1 MNLGESIYKN
11 RIKKN
16 WSQTDL
22 ADELD
27 VSRQSVS
34 KWENNT
40 AVPDL
45 DKLIKMSLLF
55 EVTLDALVFGE
66 LPSNSEQLPVLN
78 RDQPSDV
85 PMIRSAL
92 FPTKTF
98 IGVIMFIFGM
108 VFFLLSVFWGDHL
121 AFGEEFGELLSATI
135 VLFSVSLIATYDFKV
150 MAVCSVVYFSYSIVC
165 FGILNITSLYSHL
178 FTFIM
183 SIVILVWFLVCGLKA
198 NSENKGESQQ

>member
-1 MNLGESIYKN
+1 MNLGESIYNNRTKN
-11 RIKKN
+11 N

-22 ADELD
+22 AEELD

-40 AVPDL
+40 ATPDL
-45 DKLIKMSLLF
+45 DKLIKMASLF
-55 EVTLDALVFGE
+55 KVSLDALVFGE
-66 LPSNSEQLPVLN
+66 GATAEEQPAYEQTVQAIASPT
-78 RDQPSDV
+78 RPTQ
-85 PMIRSAL
+85 

-135 VLFSVSLIATYDFKV
+135 VLFSVSLIATHDFKV
-150 MAVCSVVYFSYSIVC
+150 MAVCSVVYFLYSVVC
-165 FGILNITSLYSHL
+165 FGILNITSMYSHL

-183 SIVILVWFLVCGLKA
+183 SIVILVWFLACGLKA
-198 NSENKGESQQ
+198 NPENKGESQQ

>member
-22 ADELD
+22 AEELD

-40 AVPDL
+40 AIPDL
-45 DKLIKMSLLF
+45 DKLIKMSSLF
-55 EVTLDALVFGE
+55 EVSLDALVF
-66 LPSNSEQLPVLN
+66 SEVPPTEN
-78 RDQPSDV
+78 EAPQPAATSS
-85 PMIRSAL
+85 RTAQ

-135 VLFSVSLIATYDFKV
+135 VLFSISLIATHDFKV
-150 MAVCSVVYFSYSIVC
+150 MAIYFFYSIVC

-183 SIVILVWFLVCGLKA
+183 SIVILVWFLACGLKA
-198 NSENKGESQQ
+198 NPENKGESQQ

>member
-11 RIKKN
+11 RAKKN

-22 ADELD
+22 AEELD

-40 AVPDL
+40 ATPDL
-45 DKLIKMSLLF
+45 DKLIKMSSLF
-55 EVTLDALVFGE
+55 EVSLDALVFGE
-66 LPSNSEQLPVLN
+66 VPPSEDETPKPA
-78 RDQPSDV
+78 DAPT
-85 PMIRSAL
+85 RSTQ

-121 AFGEEFGELLSATI
+121 ALGEEFGELLSATI
-135 VLFSVSLIATYDFKV
+135 VLFSVSLIATHDFKV
-150 MAVCSVVYFSYSIVC
+150 MAICSVVYFLYSIVC

-178 FTFIM
+178 FTFVM
-183 SIVILVWFLVCGLKA
+183 SIVILVWFLACGLKA
-198 NSENKGESQQ
+198 NPENKGESQQ

>member
-22 ADELD
+22 AEELD

-40 AVPDL
+40 AIPDL
-45 DKLIKMSLLF
+45 DKLIKMSSLF
-55 EVTLDALVFGE
+55 EVSLDALVF
-66 LPSNSEQLPVLN
+66 SEVPPTEN
-78 RDQPSDV
+78 EAPQPAATSS
-85 PMIRSAL
+85 RTAQ

-135 VLFSVSLIATYDFKV
+135 VLFSISLIATHDFKV
-150 MAVCSVVYFSYSIVC
+150 MAICSVVYFFYSIVC

-183 SIVILVWFLVCGLKA
+183 SIVILVWFLACGLKA
-198 NSENKGESQQ
+198 NPENKGESQQ